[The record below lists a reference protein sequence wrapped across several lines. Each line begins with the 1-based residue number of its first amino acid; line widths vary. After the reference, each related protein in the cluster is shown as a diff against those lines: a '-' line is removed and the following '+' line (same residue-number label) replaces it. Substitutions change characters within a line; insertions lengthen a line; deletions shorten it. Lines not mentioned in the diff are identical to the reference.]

1 VVGKLD
7 SAREAIAAIRES
19 PPDVLVTEI
28 DTRDGPMSGIEAVAA
43 LREVAP
49 HSAAIV
55 LSAQDEPSALEAAFA
70 AGASAY
76 VLKSAAPEDI
86 AVAARQTATRSV
98 YTAVPRPARPEPP
111 APAPTENPLTPRELE
126 VLVLAAQGRA
136 NSAIAA
142 ELQITEQ
149 TVKLHLSNTYRKLGV
164 SNRTQASRRA
174 AALGLLPPR
183 SSGEVYPHLL
193 ASAFVE
199 IPAGGEGE
207 SQD

>member
-1 VVGKLD
+1 VVGKLV
-7 SAREAIAAIRES
+7 SAREAIAVIRES

-43 LREVAP
+43 LRQIAP
-49 HSAAIV
+49 QSSAIV
-55 LSAQDEPSALEAAFA
+55 LSAREEPSALEAAFA

-86 AVAARQTATRSV
+86 AVAARQTAARSV
-98 YTAVPRPARPEPP
+98 YTAVPGPARAESATP
-111 APAPTENPLTPRELE
+111 APSESPLTARELE
-126 VLVLAAQGRA
+126 VLVLAAEGRP

-142 ELQITEQ
+142 TLRITEQ

-183 SSGEVYPHLL
+183 SSGEVDPHLL
-193 ASAFVE
+193 ASTFVG
-199 IPAGGEGE
+199 IPARGEGE

>member
-1 VVGKLD
+1 V
-7 SAREAIAAIRES
+7 IRES

-49 HSAAIV
+49 HSSAIV
-55 LSAQDEPSALEAAFA
+55 LSAQDEPAALEAAFA
-70 AGASAY
+70 AGAAAY

-86 AVAARQTATRSV
+86 AVAARQTAARSI
-98 YTAVPRPARPEPP
+98 YTAVPSPARPESV
-111 APAPTENPLTPRELE
+111 APAPVENPLTPRELE
-126 VLVLAAQGRA
+126 VLVLAAEGRP

-142 ELQITEQ
+142 TLRITEQ

-164 SNRTQASRRA
+164 SNRTEASRRA

-183 SSGEVYPHLL
+183 PSGEVDPHLL
-193 ASAFVE
+193 ASSLVE
-199 IPAGGEGE
+199 IPARGEGE